1 MCKWANDTDSY
12 EVESN
17 ECVISDYKVSQMML
31 RGWVWVQE
39 PDGLGEETPP
49 KSLGFCHQAAEALT
63 RWQHSEETVKDF
75 CMFSVFFSLS
85 CAAALIGVD
94 YWHLILVCWWPT
106 NFSFI
111 GSSREETS
119 YKSHQES
126 TVGGGRKGGSL
137 SHLARSLSLAPS
149 LSLPLSPPLD

>member
-1 MCKWANDTDSY
+1 MLQDTESVVQMCKWANDTDSY

-63 RWQHSEETVKDF
+63 RWQHSEETVSRVICVLDDF
-75 CMFSVFFSLS
+75 DSSTSTAFEVDVLQRGESRPRDTLS
-85 CAAALIGVD
+85 
-94 YWHLILVCWWPT
+94 
-106 NFSFI
+106 
-111 GSSREETS
+111 
-119 YKSHQES
+119 
-126 TVGGGRKGGSL
+126 
-137 SHLARSLSLAPS
+137 
-149 LSLPLSPPLD
+149 